1 MQKIFVEKPY
11 RFVPPIRSARLQAWA
26 RDLGVFLWWLK
37 RTEGVESCE
46 VRHADRL
53 LQSVRAGH
61 GVLVTPNH
69 PRTADPLTLGY
80 LARETKLAFYAM
92 ASWHLFQT
100 SMIERTAIRLMG
112 GFSVYREG
120 IDRQAIDMAVETL
133 TPAERPLVIFPEGTA
148 TRVNDRLLEML
159 DGISFIA
166 RTAAKR
172 RAKQHGGSVVV
183 HPVAIKYLLR
193 SDLKQ
198 MVEPMVADL
207 EKRLTFRP
215 PQGGTLRER
224 ITRIGAALLAL
235 KEVEYFGEPRSG
247 LLSQRQRD
255 LVERLMQPLEIEWLG
270 KVQTGGIVARVKNVR
285 MKVFPEIARGE
296 VKAEERDRRYRQLA
310 DTYLAQ
316 QIALYPE
323 GYLEGS
329 PSAERLWETLERFE
343 EDLNDEV
350 RPRARWHA
358 IVEVLPAIEVDG
370 ARDRG
375 AETDP
380 MISGIRDSLQKKLD
394 ELSEEATAWDEQHQG
409 T

>member
-11 RFVPPIRSARLQAWA
+11 RFIPPIRSARLQAWA
-26 RDLGVFLWWLK
+26 RDLGIFLWWLK
-37 RTEGVESCE
+37 RTEGVVSCE
-46 VRHADRL
+46 VRHGARL
-53 LQSVRAGH
+53 VESVRAGH

-100 SMIERTAIRLMG
+100 NWIERSAIRLMG

-120 IDRQAIDMAVETL
+120 MDRQAIDTAVDTL
-133 TPAERPLVIFPEGTA
+133 TTGERPLVIFPEGTA

-172 RAKQHGGSVVV
+172 RAKQGGGSVVI

-198 MVEPMVADL
+198 LVEPMVS
-207 EKRLTFRP
+207 EIERRLTFRP
-215 PQGGTLRER
+215 PRGGILRER
-224 ITRIGAALLAL
+224 IARIGAALLAL

-247 LLSQRQRD
+247 PLSQRQRD
-255 LVERLMQPLEIEWLG
+255 LVERLMQPLELEWLG
-270 KVQTGGIVARVKNVR
+270 KVQTAGIVARVKNVR

-296 VKAEERDRRYRQLA
+296 VTPQERDRRYRHLA

-323 GYLEGS
+323 GYLDGA
-329 PSAERLWETLERFE
+329 PSAERLFETLERFD

-350 RPRARWHA
+350 PLRARWHA

-380 MISGIRDSLQKKLD
+380 MVASIRESLQQKLD
-394 ELSEEATAWDEQHQG
+394 ELASEATPWHESVA
-409 T
+409 TT